1 MNFTKR
7 TYLNLCISLLIV
19 LAGFAILITN
29 AFRLTETRRAIQEN
43 DNLLNKVK
51 ALNVD
56 LLQAE
61 SAMRGYYL
69 VNNEWYLNNYNSSVS
84 GFENTM
90 RSLERDTAVAKRFGD
105 DLNNMREAARNRI
118 ERLNKGMA
126 IFSAQGLTG
135 GLEFVHDG
143 QGKLLMEK
151 FRERSQVLEQK
162 LFANNNAMK
171 DKAEKMV
178 LHNRIWTI
186 VIGAI
191 SSGLLVFLS
200 LYFIRSE
207 RKIAGINEQ
216 LRASNR
222 ELDEYA
228 RITSHDLQEPLRMTR
243 SFLMLLERKYKHQ
256 LDETAHEYIFRAS
269 DGADRMQQL
278 IINLLNYAR
287 AGKLSGD
294 AEPTDLN
301 VLMKEVAGDLQ
312 PLMMENGAQLSWNE
326 LPVVWG
332 DKTQL
337 FRLFLNL
344 TGNAIKFRK
353 KDVPP
358 VVTIH
363 AAHTEKGTTITI
375 ADNGIGVPQAY
386 LHKLFNPF
394 VRLHST
400 SDYQGTGLGLATCR
414 KIVEMHE
421 GSISVS
427 SVEQQGS
434 VFTIFLPATKIR

>member
-7 TYLNLCISLLIV
+7 TYLYLCISLLIV

-29 AFRLTETRRAIQEN
+29 AFKLTETRRAIQGN
-43 DNLLNKVK
+43 DNLLNDVK

-69 VNNEWYLNNYNSSVS
+69 VNNEWYLNNYNSSVT
-84 GFENTM
+84 GFERTL
-90 RSLERDTAVAKRFGD
+90 RSLERDTAVAKRFGAQ
-105 DLNNMREAARNRI
+105 LSNMKAAARNRI

-126 IFSAQGLTG
+126 IFSSEGLAG

-143 QGKLLMEK
+143 QGKVLMDK
-151 FRERSQVLEQK
+151 FRERSRALEDQ
-162 LFANNNAMK
+162 LQADSTTMK
-171 DKAEKMV
+171 ERIERMA

-191 SSGLLVFLS
+191 SAGLLIFLS

-207 RKIAGINEQ
+207 KKIARINEQ

-243 SFLMLLERKYKHQ
+243 SFLMLLEKKYRHQ
-256 LDETAHEYIFRAS
+256 LDENAQEYIFRAS
-269 DGADRMQQL
+269 DGAERMQKL
-278 IINLLNYAR
+278 IVNLLNYAR
-287 AGKLSGD
+287 AGKLSGE
-294 AEPTDLN
+294 AEATDLN
-301 VLMKEVAGDLQ
+301 LIMNEVTGDLQ
-312 PLMMENGAQLSWNE
+312 PLIAENGARVSWNE

-353 KDVPP
+353 KETPP
-358 VVTIH
+358 VVSVH
-363 AAHTEKGTTITI
+363 AETTEKGTTITI
-375 ADNGIGVPQAY
+375 SDNGIGIPQTY

-394 VRLHST
+394 VRLHS
-400 SDYQGTGLGLATCR
+400 SSEYQGTGLGLATCR
-414 KIVEMHE
+414 KIVEMHD
-421 GSISVS
+421 GSINVS

-434 VFTIFLPATKIR
+434 VFTIFFPATKIR

>member
-7 TYLNLCISLLIV
+7 TYLYLCISLLIL

-29 AFRLTETRRAIQEN
+29 AFKLTETRRAIHEN
-43 DNLLNKVK
+43 ENLLNDVK

-90 RSLERDTAVAKRFGD
+90 RSLERDTAVAKRFGAE
-105 DLNNMREAARNRI
+105 LRNMREAARNRI
-118 ERLNKGMA
+118 DRLNKGMA
-126 IFSAQGLTG
+126 IFSAEGLTG

-143 QGKLLMEK
+143 QGKVLMEK
-151 FRERSQVLEQK
+151 FRERSKALEDQ
-162 LFANNNAMK
+162 LLADSTAMK
-171 DKAEKMV
+171 ARIEKMA

-186 VIGAI
+186 VIGAL
-191 SSGLLVFLS
+191 SAGLLIALS

-207 RKIAGINEQ
+207 KKIANINEQ

-243 SFLMLLERKYKHQ
+243 SFLMLLEKKYKSQ
-256 LDETAHEYIFRAS
+256 LDETAQEYIFRAS
-269 DGADRMQQL
+269 DGADRMQKL

-294 AEPTDLN
+294 SEPTDLN
-301 VLMKEVAGDLQ
+301 LLMKEVAGDLQ
-312 PLMMENGAQLSWNE
+312 PLITENGAQLSWNE
-326 LPVVWG
+326 LPVVLG

-363 AAHTEKGTTITI
+363 ASNTGSGTTIMI
-375 ADNGIGVPQAY
+375 SDNGIGIPQAY

-394 VRLHST
+394 VRLHSS

-421 GSISVS
+421 GTISVS

-434 VFTIFLPATKIR
+434 VFTIFFPATKIR